1 MQDSDWTCKGMA
13 LCANSNSLRHP
24 MSLKNLGYIFQN
36 ELKDKLINSNF
47 NIFVAYISRC
57 PAYKKWAKYPIT
69 GSEYTHLDEHKTIFR
84 GIVFLS

>member
-1 MQDSDWTCKGMA
+1 
-13 LCANSNSLRHP
+13 

-84 GIVFLS
+84 GIVFLSWKHKNEHYHTIQIHL